1 MREGVGSGR
10 SSKAASKQ
18 GPLCQAIAAR
28 HCVSANHGNL
38 LLLVAP
44 HAVFRGADGWQLV
57 GAVMEENGAAI
68 EPARWAILT
77 VAELS
82 YIMPVRRPFAAH
94 PQYDAHDSRF
104 AGDGCRL
111 GEGNKPNR

>member
-10 SSKAASKQ
+10 SPKAASKQ
-18 GPLCQAIAAR
+18 GPLCQAIAGR

-38 LLLVAP
+38 LWIIAP
-44 HAVFRGADGWQLV
+44 HAVFRGEDGWQLA
-57 GAVMEENGAAI
+57 GAVIEENGAAI
-68 EPARWAILT
+68 DPPRWAMMK

-82 YIMPVRRPFAAH
+82 YIMPVPRPFEVH
-94 PQYDAHDSRF
+94 PGYEHNDPRF

-111 GEGNKPNR
+111 QTK